1 MLRLK
6 GNNLVLESLTPETA
20 ELVRVWRNS
29 VPIRSQM
36 EYQDVIS
43 EREQMKWLSSVTND
57 ENRYFLI
64 RYNEVPIGMIHLAH
78 IDRVERMADT
88 GLFIGEVSYSGTG
101 IALEASLLL
110 LHFAFEELGLKKVY
124 AKIKKGNQ
132 QAENYN
138 EFLGFIREG
147 EYSPGFGKWKLTEK
161 NFRIKEPKLMKLLQL
176 I

>member
-29 VPIRSQM
+29 EPIRSQM
-36 EYQDVIS
+36 EYQSIIS
-43 EREQMKWLSSVTND
+43 ETDQAKWLNSVTND

-64 RYNEVPIGMIHLAH
+64 RYNETPIGMIHLAD
-78 IDRVERMADT
+78 IDRVQATAET

-101 IALEASLLL
+101 IALEASVVL

-132 QAENYN
+132 QAEDYN
-138 EFLGFIREG
+138 EFLGFMREG
-147 EYSPGFGKWKLTEK
+147 EYNSGFGKWKLTAE
-161 NFRIKEPKLMKLLQL
+161 NFRIKEPQLMKLLLL